1 MRFPILLFFIPFAA
15 DHAMSIFIARPSQAS
30 GRDGQ
35 APIEDIRGRAMVCYS
50 EDVVDGDVKPWGTIA
65 VI

>member
-1 MRFPILLFFIPFAA
+1 MRFPILLFIPSAS
-15 DHAMSIFIARPSQAS
+15 DRAMSIFIARPSQAS

-35 APIEDIRGRAMVCYS
+35 APIKDIRVRAMVCYS